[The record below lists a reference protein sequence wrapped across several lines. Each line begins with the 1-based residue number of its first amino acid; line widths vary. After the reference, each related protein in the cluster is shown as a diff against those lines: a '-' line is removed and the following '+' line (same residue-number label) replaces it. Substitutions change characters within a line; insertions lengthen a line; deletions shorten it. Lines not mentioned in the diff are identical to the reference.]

1 MSPASRMRHP
11 ATRPRSRHTRA
22 SIADSTAGDARVTEG
37 VDKTVRGSTE
47 GNIFVAMT
55 TKARPE
61 SKEAIADRND
71 RRASEVRKLS
81 TLVEISQALSGTLD
95 LRSGLTRALELLEQH
110 HNVVAGFVTLKHDEN
125 NELEVI
131 ATSPRT
137 PVTVRGRVR
146 SVDNVT
152 DQVIRTGRAVVV
164 PNIADEPMLK
174 AKLADR

>member
-1 MSPASRMRHP
+1 
-11 ATRPRSRHTRA
+11 
-22 SIADSTAGDARVTEG
+22 
-37 VDKTVRGSTE
+37 
-47 GNIFVAMT
+47 MT
-55 TKARPE
+55 TKARSE

-110 HNVVAGFVTLKHDEN
+110 HNVVTGFVTLKHDEG

-137 PVTVRGRVR
+137 PDGCAR
-146 SVDNVT
+146 SIT
-152 DQVIRTGRAVVV
+152 
-164 PNIADEPMLK
+164 
-174 AKLADR
+174 